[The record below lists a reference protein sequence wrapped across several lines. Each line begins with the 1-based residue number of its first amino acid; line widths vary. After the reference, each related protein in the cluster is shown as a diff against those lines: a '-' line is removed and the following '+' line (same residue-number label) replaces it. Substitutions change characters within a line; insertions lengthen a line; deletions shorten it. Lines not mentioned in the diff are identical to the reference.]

1 MKLFTRYNLLIV
13 LFFLSTYFVVNYKQF
28 YFIEHKFSYNN
39 LTIKKAF
46 SINSINYN
54 TFEGI
59 CDSSYNSLLAVKD
72 EFNSNLK
79 MRKYIFG
86 GKDECIFIFK
96 YFSKKINDTIIAKAI
111 LKGLSERVYKH
122 KFDHISSLE
131 QRRDKN
137 KASFFKQKENLET
150 LFNKYQ
156 IDNNLRE
163 LFYDLF
169 SNPDDLLSFDE
180 EIINKE
186 IINNRNELSLI
197 KKYSNNLDAIKYEV
211 SVNLFGLIQI
221 LIFLLIF
228 ILNLFGIFYLIN
240 SSDKKDLKNHTKVS

>member
-1 MKLFTRYNLLIV
+1 MKLFTRNNLLIV

-46 SINSINYN
+46 SINSINYK

-79 MRKYIFG
+79 MRKYIFSG
-86 GKDECIFIFK
+86 EDECFFIFK

-131 QRRDKN
+131 HRRDKN
-137 KASFFKQKENLET
+137 KASFLKQKENLET

-169 SNPDDLLSFDE
+169 SNPDGFPSFDE
-180 EIINKE
+180 EIV
-186 IINNRNELSLI
+186 NNRNELSLI

-211 SVNLFGLIQI
+211 SINLFGLIQI

-228 ILNLFGIFYLIN
+228 ILNLFGIFYLKN